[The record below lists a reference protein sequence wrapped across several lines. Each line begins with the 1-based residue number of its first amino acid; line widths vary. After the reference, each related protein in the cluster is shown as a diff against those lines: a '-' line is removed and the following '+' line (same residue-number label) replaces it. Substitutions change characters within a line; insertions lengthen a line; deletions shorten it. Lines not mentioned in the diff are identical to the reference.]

1 MELHAKLLVLE
12 THILVLAQPV
22 ILDLPALHTMP
33 ATITHVLTE
42 PLVNQ
47 MEMDMFAYVHHSTQ
61 EPIVKHTQMLVQTT
75 HV

>member
-1 MELHAKLLVLE
+1 MELHVRSTA
-12 THILVLAQPV
+12 THIHAHVQPD
-22 ILDLPALHTMP
+22 ILDLPALHTML

-47 MEMDMFAYVHHSTQ
+47 MEMDMFAYVLHSTQ
-61 EPIVKHTQMLVQTT
+61 EPTVKHTQMLAQTT

>member
-1 MELHAKLLVLE
+1 MELHVRSTATHIHAHVQLVTLVL
-12 THILVLAQPV
+12 TVKHLML
-22 ILDLPALHTMP
+22 

-61 EPIVKHTQMLVQTT
+61 EPTVKHTQMLAQTT